1 MNNNSPNRILE
12 ELQPEKDFFI
22 GIDSDGCVFDT
33 MEIKHKECFIPN
45 IIKYW
50 NLQAVSKY
58 TRDSAE
64 FVNLYSRWR
73 GINRFPAL
81 VMSLDLLR
89 DWGDVQ
95 KRNVSIP
102 ELPEI
107 RAFIDSGRPL
117 SNPSLD
123 EYIAEKGETEELM
136 QAREW
141 SHAVNRTVDDMVSG
155 IPPFPFVVESLEKM
169 KDLADM
175 LVVSATPGDALN
187 KEWSENKID
196 HYVRVIAGQEMGS
209 KKEHLALA
217 AVNKYKNDRILMVG
231 DAPGDM
237 KAAKANNVLF
247 YPIMPGE
254 EDVSW
259 QRFYEEAA
267 DVFMSGNYAGS
278 YEEKLISEFLEH
290 LPETPPWKR
299 K

>member
-1 MNNNSPNRILE
+1 MSTNSPGTILK

-45 IIKYW
+45 NIKYW

-58 TRDSAE
+58 ARESAE

-81 VMSLDLLR
+81 VMGLDLIR
-89 DWGDVQ
+89 DREAVK
-95 KRNVSIP
+95 KRKAVIP
-102 ELPEI
+102 QLPEV
-107 RAFIDSGRPL
+107 RAFIESGRAL
-117 SNPSLD
+117 SNPSLV
-123 EYIAEKGETEELM
+123 EYISEKGETEELKL
-136 QAREW
+136 ALEW
-141 SHAVNRTVDDMVSG
+141 SNAVNRSVDDMVSG
-155 IPPFPFVVESLEKM
+155 IPPFPFVRESLEKL
-169 KDLADM
+169 KDTADM

-187 KEWSENKID
+187 KEWSESEID

-217 AVNKYKNDRILMVG
+217 AVDKYKKGRILMIG

-237 KAAKANNVLF
+237 KAAKNNNALF

-254 EDVSW
+254 EDTSW
-259 QRFYEEAA
+259 QLFYEEAA
-267 DVFMSGNYAGS
+267 DVFIRGDYAGA
-278 YEEKLISEFLEH
+278 YEEKLIKEFLDH
-290 LPETPPWKR
+290 LPEKPAWK
-299 K
+299 